1 MLHDYNEFNKFMDKS
16 LPVIKDMID
25 KELGIKERQSEV
37 YDNIKTK
44 GLQLQAKQNELV
56 INLVNK
62 DEVRI
67 IENLKL
73 SLRIL
78 EELEQEVEKIRAD
91 EITDFLYAMGIN
103 YVYSTIEKIVA
114 KTSRQKTRAGLHS
127 SNE

>member
-114 KTSRQKTRAGLHS
+114 KTSRQKTRFWFPF
-127 SNE
+127 

>member
-114 KTSRQKTRAGLHS
+114 KTSRQKTRSGFHS

>member
-44 GLQLQAKQNELV
+44 TLQLQAKQNELV

-62 DEVRI
+62 DEVPI

-78 EELEQEVEKIRAD
+78 EELEQEVEKIRA
-91 EITDFLYAMGIN
+91 
-103 YVYSTIEKIVA
+103 
-114 KTSRQKTRAGLHS
+114 H
-127 SNE
+127 

>member
-1 MLHDYNEFNKFMDKS
+1 MLHDYNEFNKFVEKS

-25 KELGIKERQSEV
+25 KESGIKEVHGEV

-44 GLQLQAKQNELV
+44 GLQLKAKYNELI
-56 INLVNK
+56 INLGNK
-62 DEVRI
+62 DEVHI

-73 SLRIL
+73 SLEIL
-78 EELEQEVEKIRAD
+78 EELEQEVEKIRVD
-91 EITDFLYAMGIN
+91 EITELLYAMGIN

-114 KTSRQKTRAGLHS
+114 KTSSQKTRSVLYS

>member
-62 DEVRI
+62 DEVPI

>member
-114 KTSRQKTRAGLHS
+114 KTSRQKTRSSLHS